1 MEKISGDVI
10 VGGLRAHPTL
20 IVGGILH
27 ENLFFVPPDRFSGRC
42 VNAAPKSDGC
52 VQP

>member
-1 MEKISGDVI
+1 MEKICGDLI

-20 IVGGILH
+20 TVGGILR
-27 ENLFFVPPDRFSGRC
+27 ENPFFVPPDRFSGRC
-42 VNAAPKSDGC
+42 VNAAPKLDGR